1 MSRRSAPVNQPTRPL
16 LALLI
21 GAVIVPGV
29 LSLSVGIVA
38 LVLWREGFDIALSV
52 LVLCFAVMAI
62 VGGAVALLY
71 VRRSARLAELQS
83 EFVAN
88 VSHELRTPV
97 AGIRLMAETL
107 QLERATTVEQRREV
121 LERLTAEVD
130 RLEALVDRILRWRR
144 LASQRTEFD
153 LERLDVSTLVAE
165 VVQRYSDRAQRAG
178 GLEVSAQPHLPP
190 VLGDRDDLTDAVAN
204 LIDNALKFGG
214 DSGPVE
220 LAIRQREGEVMIE
233 VRDEGPGVPK
243 HEQGRIVERFYRA
256 ALHRRSRQG
265 TGLGL
270 AIVDGV
276 VRGHG
281 GRLEIASEPGIG
293 SVFTIVLPAAPGLA
307 ADRSE
312 TKALIEDRNGD

>member
-1 MSRRSAPVNQPTRPL
+1 MSRRGASVRLPTRTL

-38 LVLWREGFDIALSV
+38 LALWREGFDIALGV

-62 VGGAVALLY
+62 FGGAMALLY

-107 QLERATTVEQRREV
+107 MLERATTAQQRREV
-121 LERLTAEVD
+121 LDRLTVEAD
-130 RLEALVDRILRWRR
+130 RLDVLVDRILRWRR
-144 LASQRTEFD
+144 LASGSVSFD
-153 LERLDVSTLVAE
+153 REHLDLAALVEGVAA
-165 VVQRYSDRAQRAG
+165 RYQDRAEQGG
-178 GLEVSAQPHLPP
+178 GLQVSVQSQLAA
-190 VLGDRDDLTDAVAN
+190 VAGDADALADAVAN
-204 LIDNALKFGG
+204 LVDNALKFGG
-214 DSGPVE
+214 ARGPVE
-220 LAIRQREGEVMIE
+220 LGVRQRGTDVIIE
-233 VRDEGPGVPK
+233 VRDEGPGIPK

-256 ALHRRSRQG
+256 AVHRRSAQG

-276 VRGHG
+276 VRAHR

-293 SVFTIVLPAAPGLA
+293 SVFTVVLPGIA
-307 ADRSE
+307 
-312 TKALIEDRNGD
+312 EDVYGG